1 MLTVIEDEASK
12 EETAPPQ
19 KSQPLIDESAKTC
32 KRVSYDL
39 YTDLT
44 DAVNSAVAQNSESCI
59 IDIERLKTWKAQAKQ
74 CNQSLTRHVKTVM
87 NDRYRS
93 EAEFH
98 MLKFAMKDD
107 VLDRESAYTEALEII
122 TEKSCLADLPD
133 TVVRVLRFAILANNG
148 VSKLGERE
156 VNNCNS
162 IAQCLALCEDDDEA
176 SL

>member
-1 MLTVIEDEASK
+1 MLTVTEDDSSK
-12 EETAPPQ
+12 EEAVPPQ

-44 DAVNSAVAQNSESCI
+44 DAVNSAVAQNSESCT
-59 IDIERLKTWKAQAKQ
+59 IDIGRLKMWKSQAKQ
-74 CNQSLTRHVKTVM
+74 CNQSVTRHVKSVM
-87 NDRYRS
+87 NDKYRS

-122 TEKSCLADLPD
+122 SDRSCVSDLPD
-133 TVVRVLRFAILANNG
+133 TVSRALRFSILANNG
-148 VSKLGERE
+148 ISKLGERE
-156 VNNCNS
+156 PNSCNS
-162 IAQCLALCEDDDEA
+162 IAKCLALCEDDDEA